1 MEGSGRSEALRY
13 QPPLVRG
20 IGVQRKFS
28 SWVDAFYQYTEKMGS
43 PPMFRKWAAIFAIAA
58 AMERKVWVKTAKGVL
73 YPNLYA
79 VVVGPPGA
87 GKTLGTAIAHDMLN
101 KLEGHHTAPTSVTR
115 ASLIDALN
123 SAERRIIR
131 PMETPSIIMFNSLT
145 VISDELGV
153 FIPSYENDFMSV
165 LTTLYDCR
173 IYSEERRT
181 KDLKLKMAA
190 PQLNLI
196 AATTPSY
203 LNNLIP
209 EGAWDQG
216 FMSRVLMLYSGAS
229 EPTNIFEDNKQDD
242 KFFDALVHDLKIIGD
257 LYGQITFKP
266 SAADLFISW
275 HMTGVDGGPP
285 IPDHPRLSHYNKRR
299 SAHLLKLCMIACAS
313 TSDTKKVTDDHFAEA
328 LDWLCEAEGMMPD
341 IFKSMTMGSSNR
353 VIDDTYHHVYTLY
366 MREKMKPIAEHRIVA
381 FIQERV
387 PIHDV
392 MRVLEVM
399 VKARLLEEKIVEFV
413 GRAYIPKGR
422 QPG

>member
-1 MEGSGRSEALRY
+1 MTGS
-13 QPPLVRG
+13 
-20 IGVQRKFS
+20 VQRSPNLASLADRRKFK
-28 SWVDAFYQYTEKMGS
+28 SWVDAFYLHTEKMGS
-43 PPMFRKWAAIFAIAA
+43 PPLFRKWAAIFAVGA
-58 AMERKVWVKTAKGVL
+58 AMERKIWVKTAKGVL

-79 VVVGPPGA
+79 VIVGPPGA
-87 GKTLGTAIAHDMLN
+87 GKTLGTALAHDMLN
-101 KLEGHHTAPTSVTR
+101 KLEGHHIAPTSVTR

-123 SAERRIIR
+123 GAERRIIR
-131 PMETPSIIMFNSLT
+131 PMETPSITMFNSLT
-145 VISDELGV
+145 VLSDELGV

-173 IYSEERRT
+173 LYSEERRT
-181 KDLKLKMAA
+181 KDLKLKMNA
-190 PQLNLI
+190 PQLSLI

-229 EPTNIFEDNKQDD
+229 EPTNLFEENKNDERT
-242 KFFDALVHDLKIIGD
+242 FDALVHDLKLIGD
-257 LYGQITFKP
+257 LWGQVTFES
-266 SAADLFISW
+266 SAADLFIQW
-275 HMTGVDGGPP
+275 HMTGVDGGAP

-313 TSDTKKVTDDHFAEA
+313 CGDTKRVTDEHFVEA
-328 LDWLCEAEGMMPD
+328 LDWLVEAEGMMPD
-341 IFKSMTMGSSNR
+341 IFKSMTMGSANR

-366 MREKMKPIAEHRIVA
+366 MKEKMKPIAEHRIIA
-381 FIQERV
+381 FIRERV

-399 VKARLLEEKIVEFV
+399 TRSGLLEEKIVDFT
-413 GRAYIPKGR
+413 GRAFIPKGR
-422 QPG
+422 